1 MNVKPPGVS
10 RLGQQLLGLLRVVR
24 ERLDPG
30 VHPEV
35 ARVERY
41 RAPPRVAAQEV
52 LDDGVPV
59 DRVVDRLPHL
69 PVLDRALRP
78 RVELVV
84 GDDHPVRRLA
94 DHGVGAPGHALH
106 LVGRDVLDD
115 VRLAVQQGRDPG
127 GGFRDEAERDA
138 LDLGLPPP
146 VVRVGLE
153 RDPVPLHPLDELE
166 RAGPDRVRGEVVPL
180 LLDVLRRQHD
190 DAPAARVGH
199 PGEEHR
205 ERPLAHDVDGVLVDD
220 LDLLHRGQ
228 RRLGAGLRVVQL
240 ALDAELD
247 GLGVEGL
254 PVVELHAAAEL
265 ELVGGGTDEPPG
277 LGEAAGEAHALVTH
291 QERVEDVPGD
301 VVGGDLPRQVG
312 VERRRLGGQSDRQP
326 RSLLGLGALEQPQ
339 AEQKDEPEQPGSGEH
354 SRASHQCL
362 LAIITS
368 RFFASSSRG
377 RL

>member
-1 MNVKPPGVS
+1 MNVKPLGVS
-10 RLGQQLLGLLRVVR
+10 CLGQELLGFLRVVG
-24 ERLDPG
+24 ECLDPR
-30 VHPEV
+30 VHPEI
-35 ARVERY
+35 ARIERHWP
-41 RAPPRVAAQEV
+41 PPRMAAQEV
-52 LDDGVPV
+52 LHDGVPV

-69 PVLDRALRP
+69 PVLDGTLRP

-94 DHGVGAPGHALH
+94 DHGVGAAGHALH
-106 LVGRDVLDD
+106 LVGRHVLDD
-115 VRLAVQQGRDPG
+115 VRLAVQQGRDPRG
-127 GGFRDEAERDA
+127 GLRDEAEGDA

-166 RAGPDRVRGEVVPL
+166 RARPDRVRGEIVPL

-199 PGEEHR
+199 AGEEHG
-205 ERPLAHDVDGVLVDD
+205 ERPLAHHVHGVLVDD

-247 GLGVEGL
+247 GLGIEGL
-254 PVVELHAAAEL
+254 AVVELHAAAEL
-265 ELVGGGTDEPPG
+265 ELVGGGADEPPG
-277 LGEAAGEAHALVTH
+277 LGEAAGEAHALVTD
-291 QERVEDVPGD
+291 QQRVEDVPGD
-301 VVGGDLPRQVG
+301 VVGGDLPRQMG

-326 RSLLGLGALEQPQ
+326 RSLLGRGALEEPQ
-339 AEQKDEPEQPGSGEH
+339 AKQKDEPEQSGS
-354 SRASHQCL
+354 SQR
-362 LAIITS
+362 
-368 RFFASSSRG
+368 SRG
-377 RL
+377 VASMSS